1 MIFGNVH
8 DAQDILAWL
17 PAPLRMAVSHLKD
30 TNFDALPAG
39 RYDLAGDD
47 MFVLVQ
53 DATTKAKEEQ
63 KPEVHRKYVDVQF
76 LVRGREAMGV
86 AVDTGRNKVDADFLA
101 ERDLLFYEDMENES
115 TLRLKP
121 GDFAIFFP
129 SDVHRPLCLVEGPED
144 IRKVVV
150 KVRVSSLR

>member
-8 DAQDILAWL
+8 YAKDMFSWL
-17 PAPLRMAVSHLKD
+17 PRPLRVAVAHLQD
-30 TNFDALPAG
+30 TNFEALPAG

-47 MFVLVQ
+47 IFVLVQ
-53 DATTKAKEEQ
+53 DATTKSKEEQ
-63 KPEVHRKYVDVQF
+63 KPEVHRKYIDVQF

-86 AVDTGRNKVDADFLA
+86 AIDTGNNKVSDDLLA
-101 ERDLLFYEDMENES
+101 ERDVLFYEDMEHES
-115 TLRLKP
+115 TLVMSP

-129 SDVHRPLCLVEGPED
+129 SDVHRPVCQVEGAEA

-150 KVRVSSLR
+150 KVRDRSLV